1 MHAQKWIL
9 IESKVLK
16 EIPEE
21 DKTMEI
27 SLKYGG
33 ELLLPKLYECYGKH
47 KKMYLPLKMPVLPA
61 VNKVNIAN

>member
-27 SLKYGG
+27 VESPVTSLDIKN
-33 ELLLPKLYECYGKH
+33 E
-47 KKMYLPLKMPVLPA
+47 
-61 VNKVNIAN
+61 